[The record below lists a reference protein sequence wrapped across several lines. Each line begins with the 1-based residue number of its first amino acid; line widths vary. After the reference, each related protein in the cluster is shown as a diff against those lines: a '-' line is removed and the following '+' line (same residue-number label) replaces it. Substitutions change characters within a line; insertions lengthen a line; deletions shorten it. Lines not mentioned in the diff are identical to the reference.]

1 MDAKRELQKFYQSY
15 DEEARLASR
24 CGKVEYVTTM
34 HYIQRFL
41 KPGMRILELGA
52 GTGRYS
58 HALARQGY
66 SVDAVELIEYNIQQ
80 FRQNTQD
87 GEPVTIRQGD
97 ATDLSWLEDDVYDL
111 TLILGPMY
119 HLFDPE
125 DQRKALREAVR
136 VTRPGGVLFAAYCMA
151 DPALLSTGFVRGKIQ
166 DLIAEGL
173 TNPVTFQTFSRPK
186 DIFQL
191 YRKEDI
197 DALWSE
203 LPVTQ
208 LAFAAADGLS
218 YFMRETIETME
229 EDVYRLYLDYHLTIC
244 ERPDMVG
251 WSHHTLDIFRKNEG
265 AAPMGESLG
274 TVEP

>member
-1 MDAKRELQKFYQSY
+1 MDAKRELQDFYQSY

-80 FRQNTQD
+80 FRQNTRD

-173 TNPVTFQTFSRPK
+173 TNPVTFQTFSQPK
-186 DIFQL
+186 DIFSFTEK
-191 YRKEDI
+191 R
-197 DALWSE
+197 
-203 LPVTQ
+203 T
-208 LAFAAADGLS
+208 
-218 YFMRETIETME
+218 
-229 EDVYRLYLDYHLTIC
+229 LTLC
-244 ERPDMVG
+244 GQNCPSRSWP
-251 WSHHTLDIFRKNEG
+251 LQQ
-265 AAPMGESLG
+265 PMG
-274 TVEP
+274 

>member
-1 MDAKRELQKFYQSY
+1 MDAKKELQDFYQNY

-66 SVDAVELIEYNIQQ
+66 SVDAVELVEHNIQR
-80 FRQNTQD
+80 FRQNTQE
-87 GEPVTIRQGD
+87 GEPVTIRQGS
-97 ATDLSWLEDDVYDL
+97 ATDLSELGDNVYDL

-125 DQRKALREAVR
+125 DQRKALQEAVR
-136 VTRPGGVLFAAYCMA
+136 VTRPGGILFAAYCMA
-151 DPALLSTGFVRGKIQ
+151 DPALLSMGFVRGKIQ
-166 DLIAEGL
+166 DILAEGMAD
-173 TNPVTFQTFSRPK
+173 PVTFQTFSQPK

-191 YRKEDI
+191 YRKEEI
-197 DALWSE
+197 DALRAE

-218 YFMRETIETME
+218 HFMRETIEAMA
-229 EDVYRLYLDYHLTIC
+229 EDVYQLYLDYHLTVC

-251 WSHHTLDIFRKNEG
+251 WSHHTLDIFRKNEI
-265 AAPMGESLG
+265 APPTMR
-274 TVEP
+274 

>member
-1 MDAKRELQKFYQSY
+1 MDVKRELQDFYQSY

-97 ATDLSWLEDDVYDL
+97 ATDLSWLENNIYDL

-125 DQRKALREAVR
+125 DQRNALREAVR

-166 DLIAEGL
+166 YLIAEGL
-173 TNPVTFQTFSRPK
+173 TDPVTFQTFSQPK

-191 YRKEDI
+191 YRKEDV
-197 DALWSE
+197 DALRSE

-218 YFMRETIETME
+218 HFMRETIETME
-229 EDVYRLYLDYHLTIC
+229 EDVYRLYLDYHLTVC

-265 AAPMGESLG
+265 AAPMGESPG
-274 TVEP
+274 AVEP